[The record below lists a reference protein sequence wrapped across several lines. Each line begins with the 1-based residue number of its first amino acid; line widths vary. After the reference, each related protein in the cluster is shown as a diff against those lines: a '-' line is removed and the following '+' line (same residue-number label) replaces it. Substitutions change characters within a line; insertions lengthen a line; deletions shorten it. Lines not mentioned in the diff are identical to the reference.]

1 MHKSE
6 ISLIFIAIL
15 LGGVILSTVLI
26 AEPSELESE
35 TTSEL
40 TEDEETE
47 LTPEQQLKDKI
58 KEVATIIKQRHET
71 RTFMLSIQE
80 VGF

>member
-1 MHKSE
+1 MQKSAV
-6 ISLIFIAIL
+6 ILFFIAIL
-15 LGGVILSTVLI
+15 LGGIILSTVLV

-47 LTPEQQLKDKI
+47 LTPEQQLKGKI
-58 KEVATIIKQRHET
+58 KEVATIIKQRHEI
-71 RTFMLSIQE
+71 RTLMLSIQGE
-80 VGF
+80 GF

>member
-1 MHKSE
+1 MHKSAV
-6 ISLIFIAIL
+6 ILIFISIL
-15 LGGVILSTVLI
+15 LGGIILSVALVD
-26 AEPSELESE
+26 EPSELESE

-47 LTPEQQLKDKI
+47 LTPKQQLKEKI
-58 KEVATIIKQRHET
+58 KEVAIIIKQWHET
-71 RTFMLSIQE
+71 RTLMLSIQE